1 MNDPAPELSVIVVN
15 WNTRDLTLA
24 CLRSLFAETRETSL
38 EVLLVDNGSHDGSAA
53 AIAAEFPQVRLFAE
67 AKNHGFAAA
76 NNLAAHHARGRH
88 ILLLNSDTEVLDG
101 AVDRLMAF
109 ARATPQA
116 RIWGGRTVFADGRL
130 NPQSAWGRVTL
141 WSTLS
146 FALGLTKAFPDSPLF
161 NPEGLGGWD
170 RGSERAV
177 DIVSGCF
184 FLIEASLWRDL
195 GGFDPLFFM
204 YGEEADLCARARQRG
219 AAPRVTPAATIIHH
233 GGASTTA
240 IDMAS
245 YVSGA
250 KVELARRTMNPL
262 AASLTRTLLLGA
274 VAVRAAAYGLLAR
287 LRPSSR
293 ATAQQWAKV
302 WARRAEWRDGPIQ
315 P

>member
-1 MNDPAPELSVIVVN
+1 MTAPPELSIIVVN

-24 CLRSLFAETRETSL
+24 CLRSLFDQTRETAF

-53 AIAAEFPQVRLFAE
+53 AIAAAFPQVRLFAE
-67 AKNHGFAAA
+67 TRNHGFAAA
-76 NNLAAHHARGRH
+76 NNLAADHAKGRYM
-88 ILLLNSDTEVLDG
+88 LLLNSDTEVLDG

-141 WSTLS
+141 WSTLC

-161 NPEGLGGWD
+161 NPEGLGGWN

-184 FLIEASLWRDL
+184 FLIEAGLWRDL

-204 YGEEADLCARARQRG
+204 YGEEADLCARARRQG
-219 AAPRVTPAATIIHH
+219 AAPRVTPDATIIHH

-262 AASLTRTLLLGA
+262 AASLTRGLLIGA
-274 VAVRAAAYGLLAR
+274 VAVRASAYGLLAR
-287 LRPSSR
+287 LRPASR
-293 ATAQQWAKV
+293 ATADQWAKV
-302 WARRAEWRDGPIQ
+302 WARRGQWRNGPIQ

>member
-1 MNDPAPELSVIVVN
+1 MTADPELSIIVVN

-24 CLRSLFAETRETSL
+24 CLRSLFDQTRETAF

-53 AIAAEFPQVRLFAE
+53 AMAAAFPQVRLFAE
-67 AKNHGFAAA
+67 TRNHGFAAA
-76 NNLAAHHARGRH
+76 NNLAALHAKGRY

-141 WSTLS
+141 WSTLC

-161 NPEGLGGWD
+161 NPEGLGGWN

-184 FLIEASLWRDL
+184 FLIEAGLWRDL

-204 YGEEADLCARARQRG
+204 YGEEADLCARARRQG
-219 AAPRVTPAATIIHH
+219 AAPRVTPDATIIHH

-262 AASLTRTLLLGA
+262 AAGLTRALLIGA
-274 VAVRAAAYGLLAR
+274 VAVRASAYGLLAR
-287 LRPSSR
+287 LRPASR
-293 ATAQQWAKV
+293 ATADQWARV

>member
-1 MNDPAPELSVIVVN
+1 MTAPPELSIIVVN

-24 CLRSLFAETRETSL
+24 CLRSLYDQTRETAF

-53 AIAAEFPQVRLFAE
+53 AIAAAFPQVRLFAE
-67 AKNHGFAAA
+67 TRNHGFAAA
-76 NNLAAHHARGRH
+76 NNLAADHAKGRY

-109 ARATPQA
+109 ARAAPQA

-141 WSTLS
+141 WSTLC

-161 NPEGLGGWD
+161 NPEGLGGWN

-184 FLIEASLWRDL
+184 FLIEAGLWRDL

-204 YGEEADLCARARQRG
+204 YGEEADLCARARRQG
-219 AAPRVTPAATIIHH
+219 AAPRVTPDATIIHH

-262 AASLTRTLLLGA
+262 AAGLTRALLIGA

-287 LRPSSR
+287 LRPASR
-293 ATAQQWAKV
+293 ATADQWAKV
-302 WARRAEWRDGPIQ
+302 WARRGQWRNGPIQ

>member
-1 MNDPAPELSVIVVN
+1 MTADPELSIIVVN

-24 CLRSLFAETRETSL
+24 CLRSLYDQTRETPF

-53 AIAAEFPQVRLFAE
+53 AIAAAFPQVRLFAE
-67 AKNHGFAAA
+67 TRNHGFAAA
-76 NNLAAHHARGRH
+76 NNLAALHAKGRY

-141 WSTLS
+141 WSTLC

-184 FLIEASLWRDL
+184 FLIEAGLWRDL

-204 YGEEADLCARARQRG
+204 YGEEADLCARARRHG
-219 AAPRVTPAATIIHH
+219 AAPRVTPDATIIHH

-262 AASLTRTLLLGA
+262 AAGLTRALLIGA

-287 LRPSSR
+287 LRPASR
-293 ATAQQWAKV
+293 ATADQWARV

>member
-1 MNDPAPELSVIVVN
+1 MTADPELSIIVVN

-24 CLRSLFAETRETSL
+24 CLRSLFDQTRETAF

-53 AIAAEFPQVRLFAE
+53 AIAAAFPQVRLFAE
-67 AKNHGFAAA
+67 TRNHGFAAA
-76 NNLAAHHARGRH
+76 NNLAALHAKGRY

-101 AVDRLMAF
+101 AVDWLMAF

-141 WSTLS
+141 WSTLC

-184 FLIEASLWRDL
+184 FLIEAGLWRDL

-204 YGEEADLCARARQRG
+204 YGEEADLCARARRHG
-219 AAPRVTPAATIIHH
+219 AAPRVTPDATIIHH

-262 AASLTRTLLLGA
+262 AAGLTRALLIGA

-287 LRPSSR
+287 LRPASR
-293 ATAQQWAKV
+293 ATADQWARV

>member
-1 MNDPAPELSVIVVN
+1 MTADPELSIIVVN

-24 CLRSLFAETRETSL
+24 CLRSLYDQTRETPF

-53 AIAAEFPQVRLFAE
+53 AIAAAFPQVRLFAE
-67 AKNHGFAAA
+67 TRNHGFAAA
-76 NNLAAHHARGRH
+76 NNLAALHAKGRY

-109 ARATPQA
+109 AWATPQA

-141 WSTLS
+141 WSTLC

-184 FLIEASLWRDL
+184 FLIEAGLWRDL

-204 YGEEADLCARARQRG
+204 YGEEADLCARARRHG
-219 AAPRVTPAATIIHH
+219 AAPRVTPDATIIHH

-262 AASLTRTLLLGA
+262 AASLTRALLIGA

-287 LRPSSR
+287 LRPASR
-293 ATAQQWAKV
+293 ATADQWARV

>member
-1 MNDPAPELSVIVVN
+1 MTAPPELSIIVVN

-24 CLRSLFAETRETSL
+24 CLRSLFDQTRETAF

-53 AIAAEFPQVRLFAE
+53 AIAAAFPQVRLFAE
-67 AKNHGFAAA
+67 TRNHGFAAA
-76 NNLAAHHARGRH
+76 NNLAALHAKGRY

-141 WSTLS
+141 WSTLC

-184 FLIEASLWRDL
+184 FLIEAGLWRDL

-204 YGEEADLCARARQRG
+204 YGEEADLCARARRQG
-219 AAPRVTPAATIIHH
+219 AAPRVTPDATIIHH

-262 AASLTRTLLLGA
+262 AAGLTRALLIGA
-274 VAVRAAAYGLLAR
+274 VAVRASAYGLLAR
-287 LRPSSR
+287 LRPASR
-293 ATAQQWAKV
+293 ATADQWAKV
-302 WARRAEWRDGPIQ
+302 WARRGQWRNGPIQ

>member
-1 MNDPAPELSVIVVN
+1 MSDPAPELSIIIVN

-24 CLRSLFAETRETSL
+24 CLRSLFDQTRETAF

-53 AIAAEFPQVRLFAE
+53 AIAAAFPQVRLFAE

-76 NNLAAHHARGRH
+76 NNLAAHHAKGRY

-130 NPQSAWGRVTL
+130 NPQSAWGRVSL

-146 FALGLTKAFPDSPLF
+146 FAVGLTKAFPGSPLF

-170 RGSERAV
+170 RGSERPV

-184 FLIEASLWRDL
+184 FLIEAGLWRDL

-204 YGEEADLCARARQRG
+204 YGEEADLCARARQHG

-262 AASLTRTLLLGA
+262 AAGLTRALLIGA
-274 VAVRAAAYGLLAR
+274 VALRAAAYGLLAR
-287 LRPSSR
+287 LRPASR

>member
-1 MNDPAPELSVIVVN
+1 MTADPELSIIVVN

-24 CLRSLFAETRETSL
+24 CLRSLYDQTRETAF

-53 AIAAEFPQVRLFAE
+53 AMAAAFPQVRLFAE
-67 AKNHGFAAA
+67 TRNHGFAAA
-76 NNLAAHHARGRH
+76 NNLAADHAKGRY

-109 ARATPQA
+109 ARAAPQA

-141 WSTLS
+141 WSTLC

-161 NPEGLGGWD
+161 NPEGLGGWN

-184 FLIEASLWRDL
+184 FLIEAGLWRDL

-204 YGEEADLCARARQRG
+204 YGEEADLCARARRHG
-219 AAPRVTPAATIIHH
+219 AAPRVTPDATIIHH

-262 AASLTRTLLLGA
+262 AASLTRALLIGA

-287 LRPSSR
+287 LRPASR
-293 ATAQQWAKV
+293 ATADQWARV
-302 WARRAEWRDGPIQ
+302 WARRGQWRNGPIQ